1 MMDVM
6 EYLQERNIKTR
17 ILGIRNDPQRSV
29 IEVDLS
35 VKIGKYYN
43 ANAIISGLENAEAV
57 KKVVLVDD

>member
-1 MMDVM
+1 M
-6 EYLQERNIKTR
+6 
-17 ILGIRNDPQRSV
+17 